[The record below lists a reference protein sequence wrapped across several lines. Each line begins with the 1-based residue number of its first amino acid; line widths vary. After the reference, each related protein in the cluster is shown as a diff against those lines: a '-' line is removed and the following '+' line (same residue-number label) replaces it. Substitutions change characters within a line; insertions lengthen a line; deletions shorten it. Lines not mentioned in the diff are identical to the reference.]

1 MVGSHGFPGNK
12 HKDEKQHASLGK
24 KCSPDGLKVLGG
36 KKKKDVFK
44 LNYYYFCASTSSL
57 HLE

>member
-1 MVGSHGFPGNK
+1 MVGPYGCPENK
-12 HKDEKQHASLGK
+12 HKNGKQHAGLGN
-24 KCSPDGLKVLGG
+24 KCSPDGLKVLGQ
-36 KKKKDVFK
+36 KKDVFK